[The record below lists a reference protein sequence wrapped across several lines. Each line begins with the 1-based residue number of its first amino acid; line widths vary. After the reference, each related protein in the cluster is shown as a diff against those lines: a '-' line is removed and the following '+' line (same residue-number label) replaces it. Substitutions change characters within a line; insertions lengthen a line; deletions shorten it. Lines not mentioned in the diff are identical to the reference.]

1 MYIKICRFYVAY
13 WILVSCALPVHLLL
27 YFMFSFD
34 CTLYLSLQIRYSDIT
49 WHWAIYRQQYIKFFL
64 HCNQNY
70 NIFTPN
76 TAVYHSKL
84 LCLDCTYC
92 TSDYT
97 ESTTGMICLKIT
109 FFHPKCQFV
118 ILESYQLQV
127 HAVILL
133 EICTGKSCVT
143 VKWKHSTEQCREW
156 HLYWKR
162 LYKKFSPNLKM

>member
-1 MYIKICRFYVAY
+1 M
-13 WILVSCALPVHLLL
+13 LPIE
-27 YFMFSFD
+27 
-34 CTLYLSLQIRYSDIT
+34 YLSVVHSLCTSCYISCSVLIVLYTFHCKSGILISHDIE
-49 WHWAIYRQQYIKFFL
+49 QYTDSNTCKFFL

-70 NIFTPN
+70 NIFRPN
-76 TAVYHSKL
+76 TTVYHSKL

-92 TSDYT
+92 TSDYN

-127 HAVILL
+127 HAVTLL